1 MSTPSDR
8 LRVFAVVMSVVYI
21 LCGCALLFTDALKHS
36 IVYYRNVIGGVLV
49 GYGALRLIMWYLKR
63 PAS

>member
-1 MSTPSDR
+1 MSAPSDR

-21 LCGCALLFTDALKHS
+21 LFGCALIFTDVLKNS
-36 IVYYRNVIGGVLV
+36 IVHYRNVIGGVLV

>member
-1 MSTPSDR
+1 
-8 LRVFAVVMSVVYI
+8 MSVVYI
-21 LCGCALLFTDALKHS
+21 LFGCALLFTDVLKNS
-36 IVYYRNVIGGVLV
+36 IVHYRNVIGGVLV